1 MAHDHMCLSEPAGF
15 LLIFDSIVPRR
26 WGNSL
31 GKPPHRLR
39 LVLVVAPVPPLVVW
53 QVT

>member
-1 MAHDHMCLSEPAGF
+1 MR
-15 LLIFDSIVPRR
+15 IFMIDYDSTGPRW
-26 WGNSL
+26 WGDSL

-39 LVLVVAPVPPLVVW
+39 LVLVVVPVPPLVVW